1 MKAGRV
7 LELLQISR
15 PTLKRY
21 REHGYLR
28 AVERP
33 SKQFDYNA
41 DDVFRMMN
49 KNLTHRLTL
58 TYSRVSTYHQTHDL
72 AHQKEELKQF
82 AVNKGYEVDYEFSE
96 IGSGLTFSHRT
107 QFFKMLD
114 LVTAGKVERII
125 ITHKDRLSRVAF
137 NMFEHLFNNFDTRI
151 EVVDDEL
158 NPKTDKEELFEEI
171 ISLLHCFAMRAYSS
185 RQNLGKEI
193 GKEEKHV
200 ETAGSQ
206 TKDERNH
213 GTSNHAG

>member
-49 KNLTHRLTL
+49 KNLKHRLTL
-58 TYSRVSTYHQTHDL
+58 TYSRVSTYHQKHDL

-82 AVNKGYEVDYEFSE
+82 AVNRGYEVDYEFSE
-96 IGSGLTFSHRT
+96 IGSGLTFSHRM

-137 NMFEHLFNNFDTRI
+137 NMFEHLFSNFDTQI

-193 GKEEKHV
+193 GEETKHV
-200 ETAGSQ
+200 KTAGSQ

-213 GTSNHAG
+213 GSSNHTG

>member
-49 KNLTHRLTL
+49 KNLKHRLTL
-58 TYSRVSTYHQTHDL
+58 TYSRVSTYHQKHDL

-96 IGSGLTFSHRT
+96 IGSGLTFNHRT

-137 NMFEHLFNNFDTRI
+137 NMFEHLFNNFDTQI

-213 GTSNHAG
+213 GASNHAG

>member
-49 KNLTHRLTL
+49 KNLKHRLTL
-58 TYSRVSTYHQTHDL
+58 TYSRVSTYHQKHDL

-96 IGSGLTFSHRT
+96 IGSGLTFNHRT

-137 NMFEHLFNNFDTRI
+137 NMFEHLFSNFDTQI

-171 ISLLHCFAMRAYSS
+171 DSLLHCFAMSS

-193 GKEEKHV
+193 REEEKHV
-200 ETAGSQ
+200 
-206 TKDERNH
+206 
-213 GTSNHAG
+213 

>member
-49 KNLTHRLTL
+49 KNLKHRLTL
-58 TYSRVSTYHQTHDL
+58 TYSRVSTYHQKHDL

-82 AVNKGYEVDYEFSE
+82 AENKGYEVDYEFSE
-96 IGSGLTFSHRT
+96 IGSGLTFNHRT

-137 NMFEHLFNNFDTRI
+137 NMFEHLFNNFDTQI

-171 ISLLHCFAMRAYSS
+171 SSLLHCFAMSS

-193 GKEEKHV
+193 GEEEKHV
-200 ETAGSQ
+200 
-206 TKDERNH
+206 
-213 GTSNHAG
+213 